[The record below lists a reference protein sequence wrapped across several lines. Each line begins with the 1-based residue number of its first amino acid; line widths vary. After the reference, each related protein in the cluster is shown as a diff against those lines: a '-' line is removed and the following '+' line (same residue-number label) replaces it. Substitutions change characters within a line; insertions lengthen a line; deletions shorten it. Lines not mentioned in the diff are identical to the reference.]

1 MYNLAKKRELMN
13 KNFLYHIIIFAL
25 IIVLANI
32 LVQYRIDLKF
42 IKIPLGVFIYPFTFL
57 FTDILSE
64 KYSKEYVLK
73 VVKYGILVA
82 IIPTALLSTP
92 RIAIASVIT
101 FFIVQFVD
109 VYIFHYLREKY
120 FNLWW
125 LRNNASTL
133 ISQFLDTTIFFTLAF
148 AFVLPWNVIFQIM
161 LGNYVVK
168 AMMAIADTPLFYF
181 FAIKDNK

>member
-1 MYNLAKKRELMN
+1 MKKFYL
-13 KNFLYHIIIFAL
+13 HILIFAA
-25 IIVLANI
+25 IIALANY
-32 LVQYRIDLKF
+32 LVQFRIDLKF
-42 IKIPLGVFIYPFTFL
+42 MQIPLGVFVYPFTFL

-64 KYSKEYVLK
+64 KYDKEYVLK

-82 IIPTALLSTP
+82 IIPTAMLSTP

-109 VYIFHYLREKY
+109 VYIFHYLKQKY
-120 FNLWW
+120 TNLWW

-148 AFVLPWNVIFQIM
+148 AYVLPWDVIFQIM
-161 LGNYVVK
+161 LGNYFVK
-168 AMMAIADTPLFYF
+168 AIMALADTPFFYW
-181 FAIKDNK
+181 FAIRKATNK

>member
-1 MYNLAKKRELMN
+1 MEKK
-13 KNFLYHIIIFAL
+13 FFYHIVIFAL
-25 IIVLANI
+25 IIVLANV
-32 LVQYRIDLKF
+32 LVQYRINLGF
-42 IKIPLGVFIYPFTFL
+42 MQIPLGVFVYPFTFL

-82 IIPTALLSTP
+82 IIPTAFLSTP
-92 RIAIASVIT
+92 RIAIASVVT

-109 VYIFHYLREKY
+109 VYIFHYLKNKY

-125 LRNNASTL
+125 LRNNVSTL

-148 AFVLPWNVIFQIM
+148 AFVLPWEVIFQIM
-161 LGNYVVK
+161 LGNYFVK
-168 AMMAIADTPLFYF
+168 AIIALMDTPFFYW
-181 FAIKDNK
+181 FAIRRIYNE